1 VSPTALVLAAGDG
14 YLAAAY
20 VVFAALLVAYVAIMA
35 VKLGRLER
43 SLDELEGDPGE
54 PPR

>member
-1 VSPTALVLAAGDG
+1 LSATVLAIAGGG

-35 VKLGRLER
+35 AKLSRLER
-43 SLDELEGDPGE
+43 SLDELEDDPGE
-54 PPR
+54 SSR